1 MTLMDV
7 FTGVLCF
14 CVDAYRL
21 ELVGGL
27 GAIMLLLGIFTAI
40 YKCYNV
46 EIMLCYRRHFG
57 SDETDDGKSTF
68 LEGQPNYNFCYC
80 LLSKP
85 VQTRL
90 TFILVLFMTTG
101 I

>member
-1 MTLMDV
+1 MILPFHLLHFTLDSEDV
-7 FTGVLCF
+7 MKVCF
-14 CVDAYRL
+14 CSHVDMYRL

-57 SDETDDGKSTF
+57 SDEADDGT
-68 LEGQPNYNFCYC
+68 
-80 LLSKP
+80 
-85 VQTRL
+85 
-90 TFILVLFMTTG
+90 
-101 I
+101 